1 MYNDYNNDERT
12 TMIAQTS
19 DIVISGITVDKAM
32 WYLIGFT
39 HALIVALTIE
49 RWFERK
55 RLRKV

>member
-1 MYNDYNNDERT
+1 
-12 TMIAQTS
+12 MIAQTS